1 LFVIPISTGAFV
13 CHRLPHDPPPG
24 RKSSSN
30 SPFKAPQTGLDTEA
44 HEPLLD
50 EIEGDRRLAIRQSRP
65 FG

>member
-1 LFVIPISTGAFV
+1 LSD
-13 CHRLPHDPPPG
+13 RLPHDPPPG
-24 RKSSSN
+24 RKSASN